1 MAGKQAKTLSDSDL
15 KRVLTHVRRQSRYP
29 ARDRVIVLLSV
40 KAGLRACEIVGL
52 TWAMVTDAQGQIAT
66 TIATQNQISKG
77 GRGRTLPMNDELR
90 RALRDLR
97 SGIEFEPGMT
107 VVRSERGGAMRA
119 NSLVNWFSALY
130 RQLGLIG
137 CSSHSGRRTFI
148 TKAARLVFRVGGSL
162 RDVQQLAGHASI
174 EMTQRYI
181 EGNEAAK
188 RALVQLI

>member
-29 ARDRVIVLLSV
+29 
-40 KAGLRACEIVGL
+40 KAGLRACEIAGL

-97 SGIEFEPGMT
+97 PGIEFEPGMT

-148 TKAARLVFRVGGSL
+148 TKAARLVFRAALCGFRQV
-162 RDVQQLAGHASI
+162 AGASRQYAVI
-174 EMTQRYI
+174 
-181 EGNEAAK
+181 
-188 RALVQLI
+188 V